1 MLKIAKSV
9 LPNKLRLLV
18 TSMKSTGAV
27 TVIVMVRAGS
37 RYETKDIN
45 GIAHFLEHMF
55 FKGGER
61 YPTPRSVAEAIDG
74 VGGTFNA
81 FTGEEYVGYYI
92 KVAKE
97 KIELAF
103 DVLSD
108 MMLNAKFE
116 SEGLN
121 RERGV
126 ILEEYNMYEDTPM
139 ALIHD
144 LFTQLLFGDQ
154 PLGWSIIGEKSVINS
169 IQREDFVAYRDR
181 YYTASNIVVS
191 VAGNTTLADVKKL
204 TKKYLPFKK
213 AGKKN
218 MPIPYSVAK
227 AKSGKKINIVNR
239 KTEQAHFQLGVPL
252 FGAQHPDRYASMV
265 LSVILGGGMSSR
277 LFTSIRE
284 RQGLAYYVRAS
295 ADHYTDTGC
304 FVVSAGV
311 TVSKIDLA
319 IKTVLDEFKEISTE
333 LVTQKELKKAK
344 DSMIGNMILSI
355 ESSEAVATGVASM
368 ELLFDKTETLAEI
381 KQKIRAVTAKQ
392 VQALAQRIF
401 KDDKLALVVI
411 GPYKDANKIKQ
422 VFQL

>member
-1 MLKIAKSV
+1 
-9 LPNKLRLLV
+9 
-18 TSMKSTGAV
+18 
-27 TVIVMVRAGS
+27 MVRAGS
-37 RYETKDIN
+37 RYETRDIN

-61 YPTPRSVAEAIDG
+61 YPTPRSVAEAVDS
-74 VGGTFNA
+74 VGGYFNA

-92 KVAKE
+92 SVAKE

-108 MMLNAKFE
+108 MLLNAKFE
-116 SEGLN
+116 SESLN

-126 ILEEYNMYEDTPM
+126 ILEEYNMYEDTPV
-139 ALIHD
+139 ALIHS

-154 PLGWSIIGEKSVINS
+154 PLGRPIIGQKSVINS
-169 IQREDFVAYRDR
+169 VRREDFVTYRDR

-218 MPIPYSVAK
+218 MPLPYSTAEAK
-227 AKSGKKINIVNR
+227 PGKKIKIVNK
-239 KTEQAHFQLGVPL
+239 KTKQAHFQLGVPL
-252 FGAQHPDRYASMV
+252 FGAQHPDRYVSMV

-295 ADHYTDTGC
+295 ANHYTDTGY

-311 TVSKIDLA
+311 TISKTSLA
-319 IKTVLDEFKEISTE
+319 VKTVLDEFKEISAE

-344 DSMIGNMILSI
+344 ENMIGNMVLNL
-355 ESSEAVATGVASM
+355 ESSDAVATGAASM
-368 ELLFDKTETLAEI
+368 ELLFDETETIAEI

-401 KDDKLALVVI
+401 KDNKLALVVI
-411 GPYKDANKIKQ
+411 GPYKNATEIKQ
-422 VFQL
+422 VFKI